1 VDFSKSK
8 DKKYDVS
15 LSNEFSYNRNTT
27 SQNTK
32 VKKFNTNNIRF
43 NGTVYYDKVWSLS
56 TDINFFSRQK
66 TEDFQ
71 TNLTNT
77 LWNARLQRT
86 FKKDV
91 FTVYAMI
98 RDILNQNIGI
108 ERNFYG
114 NTLSE
119 ERNDRLKR
127 YFMIGFAWN
136 FKNKTATPA
145 K

>member
-1 VDFSKSK
+1 
-8 DKKYDVS
+8 
-15 LSNEFSYNRNTT
+15 
-27 SQNTK
+27 
-32 VKKFNTNNIRF
+32 
-43 NGTVYYDKVWSLS
+43 
-56 TDINFFSRQK
+56 
-66 TEDFQ
+66 
-71 TNLTNT
+71 
-77 LWNARLQRT
+77 
-86 FKKDV
+86 
-91 FTVYAMI
+91 MI

-136 FKNKTATPA
+136 FKNKNPATQT